1 MTIHKRLNVH
11 CTHFDL
17 CKPKVFFLHGSARQ
31 CKVFSPELYVME
43 LLRPPERENFTSFIV
58 FKTTKSSIL
67 VIVSDLVF
75 FSFFKTT
82 KSSVIV
88 IVSDLVFFWTKSCAI
103 NRSLHSKFLFPM
115 HSRKLPSYRPFLKGK
130 LSFPLSSYVTLLLQ
144 YGDSARRPLTTLL

>member
-88 IVSDLVFFWTKSCAI
+88 IVSDLVFFGLNHVLLIEVYIQNFCFQCI
-103 NRSLHSKFLFPM
+103 QENYPHIDHFSKEN
-115 HSRKLPSYRPFLKGK
+115 
-130 LSFPLSSYVTLLLQ
+130 
-144 YGDSARRPLTTLL
+144 